1 MKSIGK
7 KKGLLFAIVVSLSA
21 VVAFFIH
28 QGVNYHF
35 RPMTNFGA
43 GRTVSLDMD
52 LENAVTDGIY
62 LPSAKQTEDSAGVF
76 HFRFLAPKKGGYYKI
91 YYQNESYKFPDT
103 SALSNENFYGSWE
116 EVSIGFKPIDRWLV
130 RDELR
135 IVGNPR
141 DERRFYGA
149 DLSENS
155 FSKEHVAKVINSIR
169 NQEPWYNS
177 IVEKAERNGVSV
189 DEQLYRDALWV
200 ISGSRNDGDFNHRW
214 KRNPRVGCYSF
225 LLVVCDEEGLA
236 EIPDYVQ
243 HIGLTDENGNFVNPY
258 GWFETHPS
266 KHIKVV
272 KSGRQLK
279 TRAVITAKQGVFVD
293 EANVNNE
300 GYRLDTTNG
309 NCGIND
315 DLYQHA
321 LFEQFF
327 SSVSQQY
334 TLRNIPVIQDVVGED
349 PYTRA
354 DYEANKTRF
363 DSSQRLMN
371 YPVVSKVPC
380 ETVRVADD
388 GSYVSL
394 INPGNDDPENLHKES
409 TGIRTRVGFT
419 YGKFTG
425 KIKFPEM
432 LNDENLWNGLTYA
445 FWLIYSDNHAWNNRR
460 HDDAEGGYV
469 DKNDDSQTPIRHPD
483 YHYSEIDIE
492 IVKAS
497 KFWPKNYYGRRADSI
512 CVEEDATLND
522 EVMYCCTNWDLAVP
536 SPQHFSWG
544 IDSIPYGKDRKF
556 ETLRWYKLY
565 KALTER
571 SPMHNNDFK
580 EPYYYYEIDWR
591 PTEIIWRL
599 GPDPKHMKVMGYM
612 NDQYTSIPNNQ
623 MRAIVTQEYHYSEWW
638 PPIVWEQGLIP
649 YNKTDIEGKVY
660 EIVIE

>member
-1 MKSIGK
+1 MKKSIFLSGA
-7 KKGLLFAIVVSLSA
+7 LLLLAFA
-21 VVAFFIH
+21 VAFFIH
-28 QGVNYHF
+28 QGVNSHF
-35 RPMTNFGA
+35 RPMTNFGT
-43 GRTVSLDMD
+43 GRTVALDMD
-52 LENAVTDGIY
+52 LENAVINGVC
-62 LPSAKQTEDSAGVF
+62 LPSKQQTDDTTGVF
-76 HFRFLAPKKGGYYKI
+76 KFRFIAPKKGLYYKI
-91 YYQNESYKFPDT
+91 YYQNESYKFADT
-103 SALSNENFYGSWE
+103 SALSGENFYGSWE
-116 EVSIGFKPIDRWLV
+116 DVNIGFKPIDRWLV
-130 RDELR
+130 RDAVR

-141 DERRFYGA
+141 DEHRFYGA

-155 FSKEHVAKVINSIR
+155 FSKEHVSKVIQSIR

-177 IVEKAERNGVSV
+177 IVEKAARNGVSV

-200 ISGSRNDGDFNHRW
+200 ISGSRNEGDVNHRW
-214 KRNPRVGCYSF
+214 KRNPRVGRYSF
-225 LLVVCDEEGLA
+225 LLVLCDEEGLD
-236 EIPDYVQ
+236 EIPDYVKN
-243 HIGLTDENGNFVNPY
+243 ISLTDEMGNYVNPY
-258 GWFETHPS
+258 GWFESHPS
-266 KHIKVV
+266 RHITVI

-279 TRAVITAKQGVFVD
+279 TRAVITARQGVFVD
-293 EANVNNE
+293 EANVNNA
-300 GYRLDTTNG
+300 GYQLDTTSYC
-309 NCGIND
+309 CGID
-315 DLYQHA
+315 DELYHHA

-334 TLRNIPVIQDVVGED
+334 TLRNIPVVQDVVGED

-363 DSSQRLMN
+363 DSTQLHWD
-371 YPVVSKVPC
+371 YPVVSKIPC
-380 ETVRVADD
+380 QTVRVSDD

-425 KIKFPEM
+425 KIKFPVM

-445 FWLIYSDNHAWNNRR
+445 FWMIYSDNHAWNNRR
-460 HDDAEGGYV
+460 HDEAEGGYV
-469 DKNDDSQTPIRHPD
+469 DKNDNSSNPVRHPD

-497 KFWPKNYYGRRADSI
+497 KYWPKNYYGKRADSI
-512 CVEEDATLND
+512 NVVEDATLND

-536 SPQHFSWG
+536 SPEHFSWG
-544 IDSIPYGKDRKF
+544 IDSIPYDKDHKF

-571 SPMHNNDFK
+571 SPMSNNDFK
-580 EPYYYYEIDWR
+580 EPYYYYEIEWR
-591 PTEIIWRL
+591 PTEIVWRL
-599 GPDPKHMKVMGYM
+599 GPDPKHMRVMGYM

-623 MRAIVTQEYHYSEWW
+623 MRCVVTQEYHYSEWW

-660 EIVIE
+660 EIVVE

>member
-1 MKSIGK
+1 MK
-7 KKGLLFAIVVSLSA
+7 KKLLLVVTLLLLAAAGSFLVRQS
-21 VVAFFIH
+21 
-28 QGVNYHF
+28 VNSHF
-35 RPMTNFGA
+35 RPMTNFGM
-43 GRTVSLDMD
+43 GRTVTLDMD
-52 LENAVTDGIY
+52 LENAVLDGVF
-62 LPSAKQTEDSAGVF
+62 LPSKKQTDDATGLF
-76 HFRFLAPKKGGYYKI
+76 GFRFIAPKKGMYYKI
-91 YYQNESYKFPDT
+91 YYQNESYKFADT
-103 SALSNENFYGSWE
+103 SALSSENFYGSWE
-116 EVSIGFKPIDRWLV
+116 DVNIGFKPIDRWLV
-130 RDELR
+130 RDALR

-141 DERRFYGA
+141 DEKAYYGA

-155 FSKEHVAKVINSIR
+155 FSKEHVASVISSIR
-169 NQEPWYNS
+169 NQEAWYNS
-177 IVEKAERNGVSV
+177 IVEKAANNGVSV

-200 ISGSRNDGDFNHRW
+200 ISGSRNNGDVNHRW

-225 LLVVCDEEGLA
+225 LLVLCDEEGLS
-236 EIPDYVQ
+236 EIPDYIKN
-243 HIGLTDENGNFVNPY
+243 IGLTDENGNFVNPY
-258 GWFETHPS
+258 GWFESHPS
-266 KHIKVV
+266 KHIKVI

-293 EANVNNE
+293 EANVNNA
-300 GYRLDTTNG
+300 GYQLDTTSRC
-309 NCGIND
+309 CGID
-315 DLYQHA
+315 DELYQHA

-327 SSVSQQY
+327 SSISQQY
-334 TLRNIPVIQDVVGED
+334 TLRNIPVIQDVVGEN

-354 DYEANKTRF
+354 DYEANRTRF
-363 DSSQRLMN
+363 DTSELQMN
-371 YPVVSKVPC
+371 YPVVSKTPC
-380 ETVRVADD
+380 QTVRVADD

-394 INPGNDDPENLHKES
+394 INPGNDDPDNLHKES

-432 LNDENLWNGLTYA
+432 LNDENVWNGLTYA

-460 HDDAEGGYV
+460 HDEAEGGYV
-469 DKNDDSQTPIRHPD
+469 DKNDDSSTPVRHPD

-497 KFWPKNYYGRRADSI
+497 KYWPKNYYGRRADSI
-512 CVEEDATLND
+512 NVVEDATLNN

-536 SPQHFSWG
+536 SPEHFSWG
-544 IDSIPYGKDRKF
+544 IDSIPYGKDQKF

-571 SPMHNNDFK
+571 SPMSNNDFK
-580 EPYYYYEIDWR
+580 EPWCYYEIEWR

-599 GPDPKHMKVMGYM
+599 GPDPKHMRVMGYM

-623 MRAIVTQEYHYSEWW
+623 MRCIVTQEYHYSEWW